1 MKKNASNAIPEGL
14 SFIGLLVLVI
24 VLISL
29 AGCNQPIAE
38 DQATEPVPDELG
50 ELGEPGEPIV
60 IVEDARS
67 DGENGNWMAQY
78 IVGGV
83 WADTWFTNQ
92 YERPFSAYEMVYQ
105 AASGY
110 SGSAHPPRRGL
121 DGF

>member
-1 MKKNASNAIPEGL
+1 M
-14 SFIGLLVLVI
+14 I

-67 DGENGNWMAQY
+67 DGEKWQ
-78 IVGGV
+78 
-83 WADTWFTNQ
+83 
-92 YERPFSAYEMVYQ
+92 
-105 AASGY
+105 
-110 SGSAHPPRRGL
+110 L
-121 DGF
+121 DGPIYCGWCLG